1 MEIDNIYNMDC
12 LEYMAGLD
20 DNAFDIAIADPPYNL
35 KKTSVRGSGK
45 LKNRVLNTSDM
56 SWDFTPPQ

>member
-1 MEIDNIYNMDC
+1 MKKSEIYNTDC
-12 LEYMAGLD
+12 LEFMRGLP

-35 KKTSVRGSGK
+35 KKASVRGSGK

-56 SWDFTPPQ
+56 SWDFTPPP